1 MKNKLRYK
9 ILFGVLATVFAVCVA
24 ITIVVSIIVSRQN
37 KTLIHTRM
45 AKSLEV
51 IRDSLVDKQNTFA
64 ANIAHMT
71 TMYKLGQDVKFLINF
86 SDNDLT
92 LVRPSYENIAKAIT
106 NTAVVDNLKSI
117 SVYSKKGRLV
127 AFCAAKNSSDMTMGF
142 YHKAKYYFRQF
153 KKDQP
158 YDHIKFSEATD
169 IGISEISE
177 KYSGKMPADK
187 QDFIGRSGNFLSF
200 NVINPV
206 FANYYN
212 KETEKTEPEQC
223 GIVVA
228 QQLVADDFIRQMD
241 RVTAMKMNL
250 FVNDEFS
257 AGDFPRY
264 TKVNIS
270 TIPKNISQ
278 PWNIKDQD
286 FYYDEINLNGT
297 HYFQAMLPV
306 YKGTE
311 YVGGLLILKSDRI
324 VKANTRQMVVM
335 IALVAFICMALVTPV
350 AYFVSGKMILPLIDI
365 VNRLKDIA
373 EGEGDLTG
381 RLDVK
386 SKDEIGQVA
395 LWFNAFIDKIHVV
408 IKDMAQN
415 AGQLDHSSSNLE
427 QISKILAEGT
437 DQTLARASSVSAAGE
452 EMSVT
457 MSSLASEMGQAS
469 DNMNMVAASMDEMAT
484 TINEISKNTVTA
496 RQITEDVV
504 LKTDDASG
512 KIKELGSAA
521 DDIGHVI
528 DVITDISDQV
538 NLLALNATIEAA
550 RAGEAGKGF
559 AVVAN
564 EIKDL
569 AMQTADATKEIKEK
583 VETIR
588 SSTARTV
595 DQISLISGVVNEV
608 NDIVVMIASAVEEQS
623 VTTQDISRNIINV
636 NDGIDKINDNI
647 SQTSAVSAEIARD
660 IADVTETAGKMAE
673 NSSRVDADSRQLS
686 GLAGQLM
693 TLVNKFK
700 I

>member
-9 ILFGVLATVFAVCVA
+9 ILFGVLAIVFAVCLA
-24 ITIVVSIIVSRQN
+24 ITIVVSMIVNRQN
-37 KTLIHTRM
+37 KGFIHTGMTR
-45 AKSLEV
+45 ALTV
-51 IRDSLVDKQNTFA
+51 VRDSLLEKQNMFA
-64 ANIAHMT
+64 GNIEHMT
-71 TMYKLGQDVKFLINF
+71 TMNKLGPDLKFLIDF
-86 SDNDLT
+86 SDSDLT
-92 LVRPSYENIAKAIT
+92 LVSASYEKIVKAIT
-106 NTAVVDNLKSI
+106 NAAVIDNLKTI
-117 SVYSKKGRLV
+117 SVYSKKGRLTG
-127 AFCAAKNSSDMTMGF
+127 FCTVKGDLVTMGF
-142 YHKAKYYFRQF
+142 YHKGKYYFRSFQKDKSYDRVKFNETAQARASWPVKKF
-153 KKDQP
+153 K
-158 YDHIKFSEATD
+158 
-169 IGISEISE
+169 
-177 KYSGKMPADK
+177 GKMPTEANV
-187 QDFIGRSGNFLSF
+187 FIGRSGRFLSL
-200 NVINPV
+200 NTVIPLY
-206 FANYYN
+206 ANYYN
-212 KETEKTEPEQC
+212 KQTEKTEPAQC

-228 QQLVADDFIRQMD
+228 EELVANDFIKQMD

-257 AGDFPRY
+257 AGDFPQY
-264 TKVNIS
+264 TKINIS
-270 TIPKNISQ
+270 KVPENIGH
-278 PWNIKDQD
+278 PWKIREQN
-286 FYYDEINLNGT
+286 FYYDEVDIGGT

-306 YKGTE
+306 YNGTE
-311 YVGGLLILKSDRI
+311 YVGGLLILKSDRM
-324 VKANTRQMVVM
+324 VKANTRQMLM
-335 IALVAFICMALVTPV
+335 TIAVVAFICMVLVVPL
-350 AYFVSGKMILPLIDI
+350 AYFASGKMILPLIDI

-386 SKDEIGQVA
+386 SGDEIGQVA
-395 LWFNAFIDKIHVV
+395 LWFNAFIDKIHIV

-415 AGQLDHSSSNLE
+415 AGQLNHSSSTLE
-427 QISKILAEGT
+427 EISKALAEGSE
-437 DQTLARASSVSAAGE
+437 QTLARANSVSAAGE
-452 EMSVT
+452 EMSAT

-469 DNMNMVAASMDEMAT
+469 DSMNMVAASMDEMST

-550 RAGEAGKGF
+550 RAGKAGRGF

-647 SQTSAVSAEIARD
+647 SQTSAVSAEIAKD

-673 NSSRVDADSRQLS
+673 SSSRVDADSRQLS

-693 TLVNKFK
+693 ALVNKFK